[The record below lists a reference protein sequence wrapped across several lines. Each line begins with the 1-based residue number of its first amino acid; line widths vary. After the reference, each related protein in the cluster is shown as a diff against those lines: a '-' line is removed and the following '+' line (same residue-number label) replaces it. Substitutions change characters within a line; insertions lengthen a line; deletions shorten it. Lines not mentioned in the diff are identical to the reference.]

1 MSRSSKKGPY
11 VDAKLSQKVA
21 RQQVSGARDPIK
33 TWARSSQIPPEFVG
47 FRFAVHNGKN
57 FIEVFITEDMV
68 GHRLG
73 EFSPTRTFR
82 GHGQVVKRTLE
93 KT

>member
-11 VDAKLSQKVA
+11 IDPRLVEKVA
-21 RQQVSGARDPIK
+21 K
-33 TWARSSQIPPEFVG
+33 TTGVVNTYSRACQIPPEFVG
-47 FRFAVHNGKN
+47 KNFGVHNGKK
-57 FIEVFITEDMV
+57 FINVFITEDMV

-73 EFSPTRTFR
+73 EFSLTRTFK
-82 GHGQVVKRTLE
+82 GHGRIVKRVIE

>member
-1 MSRSSKKGPY
+1 MSRSSKKGPF
-11 VDAKLSQKVA
+11 VDKNLLKKVA
-21 RQQVSGARDPIK
+21 SGMGDKSNPIK

-47 FRFAVHNGKN
+47 KYFKVHNGR
-57 FIEVFITEDMV
+57 VFVDVFVTEDMV

-73 EFSPTRTFR
+73 EFAPTRTFH
-82 GHGQVVKRTLE
+82 GHGQVVKRVIE

>member
-11 VDAKLSQKVA
+11 IDPRLLEKVA
-21 RQQVSGARDPIK
+21 K
-33 TWARSSQIPPEFVG
+33 TTGVVNTYSRGCQIPPEFVG
-47 FRFAVHNGKN
+47 KNFGVHNGKK
-57 FIEVFITEDMV
+57 FINVFITEDMV

-73 EFSPTRTFR
+73 EFSLSRTFK
-82 GHGQVVKRTLE
+82 GHGRIVKRVIE